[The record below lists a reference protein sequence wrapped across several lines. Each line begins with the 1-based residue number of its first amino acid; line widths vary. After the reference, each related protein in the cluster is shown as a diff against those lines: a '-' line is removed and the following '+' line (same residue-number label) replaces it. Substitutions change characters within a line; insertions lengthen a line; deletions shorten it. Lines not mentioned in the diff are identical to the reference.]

1 MSRGRFHGRLVVR
14 RSTTHRAALVGIL
27 AAAIAF
33 GTTGPA
39 DAQTLRGQ
47 VLEDGTEAAIAG
59 ALVLLIS
66 PDGKEQAS
74 AVSGGTGAYVI
85 RVPSPGEW
93 SLRVER
99 IGFASSTAGP
109 FRLAS
114 GADRSVPLVVSSVPV
129 ALPTI
134 TVESE
139 KRGICGLNPVDG
151 ETVWRLWDEA
161 RKALQVSQIV
171 EGQIVFETEVM
182 ERFVD
187 PFDTTIGHEY
197 TDFNIAAGRS
207 PFDVP
212 SPEDLQER
220 GFVRDSADGGLAFYG
235 PDATVL
241 LSDTFQESHCFRA
254 VRGNDGLVGLAF
266 EPAQAPLKA
275 DIRGTLWLEAAT
287 SELVTID
294 FEYAGLR
301 PRGDLGVGP
310 EASGLVVYDQIEN
323 GGWIVRRWRIRIPID
338 SAEYGGRTYKV
349 YVERSGRV
357 TGTRANERKAGQQQ
371 RIPSVYDHG
380 ARRDTTSP

>member
-1 MSRGRFHGRLVVR
+1 MSRGRLVGMLAVAIALDPAGRL
-14 RSTTHRAALVGIL
+14 
-27 AAAIAF
+27 
-33 GTTGPA
+33 

-47 VLEDGTEAAIAG
+47 VVEEGTGTAIAG

-66 PDGKEQAS
+66 PDGEEEAS
-74 AVSGGTGAYVI
+74 AVSGGTGAYMI
-85 RVPSPGEW
+85 RAPAPGEW

-109 FRLAS
+109 FRLAT
-114 GADRSVPLVVSSVPV
+114 GGDRTVPLAVSSVPV
-129 ALPTI
+129 ALPAI

-139 KRGICGLNPVDG
+139 KGGVCRLDRAEG

-197 TDFNIAAGRS
+197 TDFIIAAGRS
-207 PFDVP
+207 PFGVP

-220 GFVRDSADGGLAFYG
+220 GFVRDSAEGGLAFYG

-241 LSDTFQESHCFRA
+241 LSDTFQESHCFHA
-254 VRGNDGLVGLAF
+254 IRGNDGLVGLAF
-266 EPAQAPLKA
+266 EPAQAPLKP
-275 DIRGTLWLEAAT
+275 DIRGTLWLDAAT

-294 FEYAGLR
+294 FEYSGLR
-301 PRGDLGVGP
+301 PREDLGTGP
-310 EASGLVVYDQIEN
+310 DASGLVVYDQIEN

-357 TGTRANERKAGQQQ
+357 TGTRENEQKSRPRQ
-371 RIPSVYDHG
+371 RVPSVYDHG